1 MLMLAHIYSNG
12 DAGVGVTEK
21 RACLAV
27 RGAALVDG
35 HRVSLDG
42 ALGGLDF
49 THGLLPHRTQWN
61 WAFGLGRT
69 RTGER
74 VGFNLVEGFVGEGE
88 CALWVDDRTVPI
100 SEGRFTFDRA
110 ARLGPWRVRSADG
123 EVDLEFEPGA
133 EHTETRNLGL
143 VRSRFAQP
151 LGTFRGTLRVGDR
164 TLELD
169 RCLGVVEDQDVVW

>member
-1 MLMLAHIYSNG
+1 MSAASPATTTPI
-12 DAGVGVTEK
+12 
-21 RACLAV
+21 RATSWRRQA
-27 RGAALVDG
+27 
-35 HRVSLDG
+35 
-42 ALGGLDF
+42 
-49 THGLLPHRTQWN
+49 
-61 WAFGLGRT
+61 T
-69 RTGER
+69 RWST
-74 VGFNLVEGFVGEGE
+74 
-88 CALWVDDRTVPI
+88 
-100 SEGRFTFDRA
+100 
-110 ARLGPWRVRSADG
+110 RSADG